1 MEHVKKPGGEKLSR
15 VLECVGLCRREE
27 GGTANPTLGGCRLSC
42 PQESSL
48 LLTPVLQPNPPT
60 ISPVPSHIHP
70 HFVTAIEL
78 GDNFV
83 IFANGCCAKDGGWR
97 EESPGSGIASGWRHL
112 GG

>member
-1 MEHVKKPGGEKLSR
+1 MCGV
-15 VLECVGLCRREE
+15 VQEE
-27 GGTANPTLGGCRLSC
+27 GGGWNGQPDSRRL
-42 PQESSL
+42 PALVSSGKQ
-48 LLTPVLQPNPPT
+48 PAAHSVLQPNPPT

-70 HFVTAIEL
+70 HFVTAIEF

-83 IFANGCCAKDGGWR
+83 IFANGCRAKDGGWR